1 MLGKLK
7 KLFLPMA
14 PAYQFTTNFNVA
26 FASYLMALLPTL
38 VVFLIAQRWVVSG
51 IMRGSI
57 K

>member
-1 MLGKLK
+1 
-7 KLFLPMA
+7 
-14 PAYQFTTNFNVA
+14 
-26 FASYLMALLPTL
+26 MALLPTL